1 MKIFFMIGWRNL
13 WRNKR
18 RSLVVIT
25 AISLGIFSMLLAMG
39 IMNGMNNQMVENT
52 IKTSLGHVAIHYDGF
67 HNDMKLKYSFKPQ
80 PQIMKAVKDNEY
92 MKHYTKRVKFEAMI
106 RSSEA
111 SQGVMIMGIDPE
123 NEKKVSSIYEY
134 TLQKEG
140 SSFLESPDSDEI
152 LISTTMADKLDLLV
166 GDRLVVMFQNTE
178 KELVGNAF
186 TVKGLFETPI
196 SSFDKYV
203 VYTGINTL
211 QKMTGLDNRISEI
224 SVITNKKEQVDKAAA
239 QMRSELS
246 GNNLEILTWKDMAPS
261 LVRSVALFD
270 TMMYVFFAIIFI
282 TVIFSIANT
291 LIMAIMERFHEIGVM
306 KSIGTRPSWIG
317 GMVMFEAVNLGLV
330 GLGAGMA
337 AAILVISMLGATGID
352 FGFYAESMRM
362 WGTGTVIYP
371 SLKTMDFVVSAL
383 IVFANTIIA
392 AVYPAMKAARIKP
405 LDALHYV

>member
-80 PQIMKAVKDNEY
+80 PDIMKAVKDNQY
-92 MKHYTKRVKFEAMI
+92 MKHYTIRVKFEAMI

-123 NEKKVSSIYEY
+123 NEKKVSSIYQY
-134 TLQKEG
+134 TLKKEG

-166 GDRLVVMFQNTE
+166 GDRLVVMFQDTS

-211 QKMTGLDNRISEI
+211 QKMTGLENRISEI
-224 SVITNKKEQVDKAAA
+224 SILTNKKEQVDKAAA

-317 GMVMFEAVNLGLV
+317 SMVMFEAVNLGLV

-337 AAILVISMLGATGID
+337 AAILVISLLGATGID

>member
-1 MKIFFMIGWRNL
+1 
-13 WRNKR
+13 
-18 RSLVVIT
+18 
-25 AISLGIFSMLLAMG
+25 
-39 IMNGMNNQMVENT
+39 
-52 IKTSLGHVAIHYDGF
+52 
-67 HNDMKLKYSFKPQ
+67 
-80 PQIMKAVKDNEY
+80 
-92 MKHYTKRVKFEAMI
+92 
-106 RSSEA
+106 
-111 SQGVMIMGIDPE
+111 
-123 NEKKVSSIYEY
+123 
-134 TLQKEG
+134 
-140 SSFLESPDSDEI
+140 
-152 LISTTMADKLDLLV
+152 V
-166 GDRLVVMFQNTE
+166 GDRLVVMFQDTGR
-178 KELVGNAF
+178 ELTGNAF
-186 TVKGLFETPI
+186 TVKGLFQTPI

-211 QKMTGLDNRISEI
+211 QKMTGLENRISEI
-224 SVITNKKEQVDKAAA
+224 SIITHKKEQVDVAAA
-239 QMRSELS
+239 QMREDLSEKQ
-246 GNNLEILTWKDMAPS
+246 LEILTWKNMAPS

-270 TMMYVFFAIIFI
+270 TMMYIFFAIIFI

-330 GLGAGMA
+330 GLAAGMA
-337 AAILVISMLGATGID
+337 AAILVISLLGATGID

-392 AVYPAMKAARIKP
+392 AVYPALKAARIKP

>member
-1 MKIFFMIGWRNL
+1 M
-13 WRNKR
+13 
-18 RSLVVIT
+18 VIS

-52 IKTSLGHVAIHYDGF
+52 IKTSLGHIAIHYEGF
-67 HNDMKLKYSFKPQ
+67 QNDMKLKSSFEPEAR
-80 PQIMKAVKDNEY
+80 IMKAVRDNRY
-92 MKHYTKRVKFEAMI
+92 VSHYTKRVKFEAMI

-111 SQGVMIMGIDPE
+111 SQGVMIMGIHPQS
-123 NEKKVSSIYEY
+123 EKDVSSIYGY
-134 TLQKEG
+134 TIKEEG
-140 SSFLESPDSDEI
+140 SSFLESPNSEDI
-152 LISTTMADKLDLLV
+152 LISTTLADKLDLLV
-166 GDRLVVMFQNTE
+166 GDRLVVMFQDMN
-178 KELVGNAF
+178 KELEGHAF
-186 TVKGLFETPI
+186 TVKGLFQTPI

-211 QKMTGLDNRISEI
+211 QKMAGLENRITEI
-224 SVITNKKEQVDKAAA
+224 CIITQKKELVDVAASL
-239 QMRSELS
+239 MRDELS
-246 GNNLEILTWKDMAPS
+246 EKPLEILTWKDMAPS

-270 TMMYVFFAIIFI
+270 TMMYIFFAIIFI

-330 GLGAGMA
+330 GLAAGMA
-337 AAILVISMLGATGID
+337 AAILVISLLGITGID

-371 SLKTMDFVVSAL
+371 SLKTMDFVASAL
-383 IVFANTIIA
+383 IVFMNTVIA
-392 AVYPAMKAARIKP
+392 AIYPALKAARIKP
-405 LDALHYV
+405 LDALHYA

>member
-1 MKIFFMIGWRNL
+1 MKIFLMIGWRNL

-18 RSLVVIT
+18 RSLVVIS
-25 AISLGIFSMLLAMG
+25 AISLGIFAMLLAMS

-52 IKTSLGHVAIHYDGF
+52 IKTSLGHVAIHYEGF
-67 HNDMKLKYSFKPQ
+67 HNDMKLKYSFKPK
-80 PQIMKAVKDNEY
+80 PHIMKAVKDNHY
-92 MKHYTKRVKFEAMI
+92 VKHYTKRVKFEAMI

-111 SQGVMIMGIDPE
+111 SQGVVIMGIDPE

-134 TLQKEG
+134 TLKKEG

-166 GDRLVVMFQNTE
+166 GDRLVVMFQDTGR
-178 KELVGNAF
+178 ELTGNAF
-186 TVKGLFETPI
+186 TVKGLFQTPI

-211 QKMTGLDNRISEI
+211 QKMTGLENRISEI
-224 SVITNKKEQVDKAAA
+224 SIITHKKEQVDVAAA
-239 QMRSELS
+239 QMREDLSEKQ
-246 GNNLEILTWKDMAPS
+246 LEILTWKNMAPS

-270 TMMYVFFAIIFI
+270 TMMYIFFAIIFI

-330 GLGAGMA
+330 GLAAGMA
-337 AAILVISMLGATGID
+337 AAILVISLLGTTGID

-392 AVYPAMKAARIKP
+392 AIYPALKAARIKP